1 MPNPGYHAMMAQTTH
16 DENARLD
23 FICTFKEHVT
33 GPLAQGN
40 RAVYDKEVEPH
51 FVRAHNRPPLNR
63 HEVHRGMRDNDY
75 WQMYGS
81 LFRLCQE
88 LKQDYGGDPVHRQ
101 IGSLIDKARGYRDN
115 ATKGSLRLDEN
126 LEIPRYHTAVDIHC
140 LPGGYHTEGAPDD
153 VTSGAMYDPG
163 VYFFAMGAMGEY
175 NEDMGVSLIRWL
187 GQEHPDFK
195 PRRILDMGCTVGHC
209 TIPYAEAFPDA
220 ELHASDV
227 AAPVLRYAHARAEA
241 MGHAVHF
248 SQQNAERT
256 DFEDGSFDLIVS
268 HIMLHETSRR
278 AIYNIMQECHR
289 LLRPGGMVVHAEAP
303 VENAKLAPFD
313 AFMRDWATHYN
324 AEPFWGTLH
333 DMDLDEPALQ
343 AGFAKDNM
351 IHAHTH
357 KELGGGT
364 GLTGG
369 ASWLL
374 YGATK

>member
-1 MPNPGYHAMMAQTTH
+1 MPSPGYHAMLVQTTH

-23 FICTFKEHVT
+23 FVCSFKQHVS
-33 GPLAQGN
+33 GCLAPGN
-40 RAVYDKEVEPH
+40 RTVYEREVEPN

-63 HEVHRGMRDNDY
+63 HEVHREMRGNDY
-75 WQMYGS
+75 WQMYAS

-101 IGSLIDKARGYRDN
+101 IGGLIDKARRYRER
-115 ATKGSLRLDEN
+115 ATKGTLRLNPE

-140 LPGGYHTEGAPDD
+140 LPGGYHTERGPDD
-153 VTSGAMYDPG
+153 VSSGAMYDPG
-163 VYFFAMGAMGEY
+163 VFYFAMGAMGDY
-175 NEDMGVSLIRWL
+175 NEDMGTSVIRWL
-187 GQEHPDFK
+187 RQERPDLA

-220 ELHASDV
+220 ELHAIDV

-241 MGHAVHF
+241 MGHAVNF

-256 DFEDGSFDLIVS
+256 DFVDGSFDLIVS
-268 HIMLHETSRR
+268 HILLHETSRR
-278 AIYNIMQECHR
+278 ALYNIMSECHR
-289 LLRPGGMVVHAEAP
+289 LLSPGGIVLHAEVP
-303 VENAKLAPFD
+303 VINAELAPFD

-333 DMDLDEPALQ
+333 DMDLAEPALQ
-343 AGFAKDNM
+343 AGFAKDDVFL
-351 IHAHTH
+351 ARTP
-357 KELGGGT
+357 KEQGGRLA
-364 GLTGG
+364 LTGG
-369 ASWLL
+369 DTWLI